1 MNAIVT
7 ALIFESLGETDMA
20 FTAVRRRTNWWNNDQ
35 VYLATQLR
43 EEGRLA
49 ALAGHRERA
58 ISAYRHYLTLRSD
71 PDPSL
76 RQEADRIRQELIR
89 LQATD
94 VRR

>member
-7 ALIFESLGETDMA
+7 ALIFESLGETEKA

-58 ISAYRHYLTLRSD
+58 INAYRHYLALRSD

-76 RQEADRIRQELIR
+76 KQEADRIRQELVR

>member
-1 MNAIVT
+1 MTAIVT
-7 ALIFESLGETDMA
+7 ALIFESLGDNERA
-20 FTAVRRRTNWWNNDQ
+20 FAAVRRRAVWWNTDQ

-58 ISAYRHYLTLRSD
+58 IDAYRHYLALRTD

-76 RQEADRIRQELIR
+76 RAEADRIRQELVR

>member
-1 MNAIVT
+1 MSQPVP
-7 ALIFESLGETDMA
+7 
-20 FTAVRRRTNWWNNDQ
+20 
-35 VYLATQLR
+35 ATPDNTVPASTGGAKKSSRVFAML
-43 EEGRLA
+43 GRLA

-58 ISAYRHYLTLRSD
+58 IEAYRHYLTLRTD

-94 VRR
+94 VRQ